1 TYGDEDRLCAFYR
14 NTINAFGML
23 LQATAKVKRV
33 IAYRAA
39 LDDKGE
45 GLKII
50 AFSLAQAPGS
60 VL

>member
-1 TYGDEDRLCAFYR
+1 
-14 NTINAFGML
+14 ML

-33 IAYRAA
+33 IAYRAV

-45 GLKII
+45 RLKII
-50 AFSLAQAPGS
+50 AFSLAQAPDS